1 MTLVLRILLIAFSIL
16 TLIHMVRKIRES
28 KLQIEYSIFWI
39 GFALVLLFMSL
50 FPGVVSFFTDLAGI
64 QSPVNLVFLAIIFI
78 LIIKL
83 FTMTVKIS
91 ELENKT
97 KELAQKIAV
106 DKALEKKISSFDPT
120 DNQEASKP
128 RQKENAK

>member
-1 MTLVLRILLIAFSIL
+1 MTPVLRILLIAFSIL

-50 FPGVVSFFTDLAGI
+50 FPGVVSLFTDLAGI

-106 DKALEKKISSFDPT
+106 DKALEQKIPSFDPT
-120 DNQEASKP
+120 DSHEASKL
-128 RQKENAK
+128 QTKENAK